1 MIDSELAAIKGNT
14 KEYEDAYQT
23 LKSAYH
29 TSDYWVIVNTEVI
42 AVYGAIYGI
51 LISFILCVILIT
63 LLSRNWRILV
73 SMFATIIGIL
83 FLLMACFK
91 AFGWTLGIVEAVTL
105 SIIVGNSLDY
115 CIHLTQAYLDVDHRH
130 LALVK
135 RLGVSTVILTTNRH
149 VHAYMNRSSHTR
161 THICTLRLH
170 NNTKYTS
177 I

>member
-1 MIDSELAAIKGNT
+1 MIDGELAAIKGNT
-14 KEYEDAYQT
+14 KEYGHAYDV

-29 TSDYWVIVNTEVI
+29 TSDYWVVVNTEVI

-51 LISFILCVILIT
+51 LISFLLCVVLIT

-73 SMFATIIGIL
+73 SMFSTIIGIL

-130 LALVK
+130 LALLK
-135 RLGVSTVILTTNRH
+135 RLGVSEACIKLHTHTHAHTCL
-149 VHAYMNRSSHTR
+149 HAYIINCLT
-161 THICTLRLH
+161 C
-170 NNTKYTS
+170 S
-177 I
+177 IVVALL